1 MQKQVLSI
9 VAGAFTLGAVL
20 LSSPGAITP
29 AAHAAPEASIV
40 QLAQHTPDL
49 SILVEAVSAAGLVDA
64 LNGEQRLTVF
74 APTNEAFAAL
84 LQQLGVTK
92 EELLAS
98 KELLTQVLLHH
109 VVAGDVLSGQVV
121 TSAGLTTLAGTTLTP
136 ELMDGAAYVNGAR
149 VVAVDIEA
157 ANGVVHVIDRV
168 MLP

>member
-20 LSSPGAITP
+20 FSTP
-29 AAHAAPEASIV
+29 AATMSVAHAAPEASIV
-40 QLAQHTPDL
+40 HLAQHTPDL

-64 LNGEQRLTVF
+64 LNGDQRLTVF

-84 LQQLGVTK
+84 LEQLGVSK
-92 EELLAS
+92 EDLLAS

-121 TSAGLTTLAGTTLTP
+121 TSPALTTLAGTTLTP
-136 ELMDGAAYVNGAR
+136 EVVDGVAYVSGAR

-157 ANGVVHVIDRV
+157 TNGVVHVIDRV

>member
-1 MQKQVLSI
+1 M
-9 VAGAFTLGAVL
+9 
-20 LSSPGAITP
+20 
-29 AAHAAPEASIV
+29 

-136 ELMDGAAYVNGAR
+136 EAAGTRSRTPAEWALLGVGVLATLALSFGLAR
-149 VVAVDIEA
+149 LARRQLAMRLETPTRDSA
-157 ANGVVHVIDRV
+157 PA
-168 MLP
+168 LATP